1 MQNLEHHCLSLEFPE
16 LKEQIH
22 EMKMSNNHFKKMHD
36 EYTELSK
43 KIENMIAEVTPAS
56 NAEEEALKVQ
66 RVHLKD
72 QLYGMLIA

>member
-1 MQNLEHHCLSLEFPE
+1 MQNVEHHCLSLEFPE

-43 KIENMIAEVTPAS
+43 KIENMITEVTPAS

>member
-1 MQNLEHHCLSLEFPE
+1 MQNVEHHCLSLEFPE

-43 KIENMIAEVTPAS
+43 KIENMITEVTPAS
-56 NAEEEALKVQ
+56 NAEEEALKVR

>member
-1 MQNLEHHCLSLEFPE
+1 MQNVEHHCLSLEFPE

-22 EMKMSNNHFKKMHD
+22 EMKMNNNHFKKMHD

-43 KIENMIAEVTPAS
+43 KIENMITEVTPAS

-66 RVHLKD
+66 RMHLKD

>member
-1 MQNLEHHCLSLEFPE
+1 MQNVEHHCLSLEFPE

-22 EMKMSNNHFKKMHD
+22 EMKMVNNHFKKMHD

>member
-1 MQNLEHHCLSLEFPE
+1 MQNVEHHCLSLEFPE

-43 KIENMIAEVTPAS
+43 K
-56 NAEEEALKVQ
+56 LKT
-66 RVHLKD
+66 
-72 QLYGMLIA
+72 

>member
-1 MQNLEHHCLSLEFPE
+1 MQNVEHHCLSLEFPE

-22 EMKMSNNHFKKMHD
+22 EMKMSNNHFKKTHD